1 VPIVFEWDPRKAG
14 ANRRKHGVG
23 FAEAVTVFGDPL
35 SATIADP
42 LHYNRAFRGTEGRC
56 RRTQRAR

>member
-1 VPIVFEWDPRKAG
+1 VPIIFEWDPRKAW

-42 LHYNRAFRGTEGRC
+42 LHSTTRIGS
-56 RRTQRAR
+56 